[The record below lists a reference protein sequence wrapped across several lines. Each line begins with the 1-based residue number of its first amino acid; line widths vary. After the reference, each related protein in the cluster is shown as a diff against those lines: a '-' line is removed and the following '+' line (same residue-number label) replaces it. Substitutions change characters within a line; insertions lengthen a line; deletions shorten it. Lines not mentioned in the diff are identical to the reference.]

1 MMNTFKR
8 ALLAGV
14 GAAVIT
20 KEKAE
25 ASLRDFVAQGRVN
38 AADARALARQ
48 LAREINI
55 TAMIDLSDGLSRDI
69 RHVCQESGVGARIDA
84 NMLPVH
90 EDVAAVQ
97 REGWS
102 VFEHAAHDG
111 EDYELLFTCPTT
123 NHPAAYPI
131 GQITE
136 QRDVLWRFGGG
147 VVPLEPRGWEH
158 RF

>member
-48 LAREINI
+48 LARDGRREF
-55 TAMIDLSDGLSRDI
+55 AALRVQAEKQALSLAKQADAL
-69 RHVCQESGVGARIDA
+69 ARERIA
-84 NMLPVH
+84 VL
-90 EDVAAVQ
+90 EKRLAALERRQ
-97 REGWS
+97 AG
-102 VFEHAAHDG
+102 
-111 EDYELLFTCPTT
+111 
-123 NHPAAYPI
+123 PAARKTRRPKAK
-131 GQITE
+131 GA
-136 QRDVLWRFGGG
+136 
-147 VVPLEPRGWEH
+147 
-158 RF
+158 